1 MDALITH
8 YLLVFLGFFAIMNPI
23 ANTAVFVALA
33 GHEDK
38 IVQKKI
44 AFKALIISF
53 FVIVLFAIL
62 GKTIFQVFGIT
73 ISALRITGGV
83 LVFII
88 GYHMLHG
95 EGSRL
100 HKHKEGES
108 DGVDEEE
115 EEDDLTDIAVTP
127 LAVPILA
134 GPGTIATAMN
144 YSVEGGWTEIVVTI
158 SGFGI
163 LCLVTFICF
172 IFGQKILVFFG
183 ESGVAI
189 VTRIMGLI
197 LATIGVEML
206 LEGLME
212 IVGRN
217 KEFFL

>member
-1 MDALITH
+1 MDGLITH

-38 IVQKKI
+38 TVQKKI

-100 HKHKEGES
+100 HKHKE
-108 DGVDEEE
+108 
-115 EEDDLTDIAVTP
+115 EDSADANV
-127 LAVPILA
+127 
-134 GPGTIATAMN
+134 
-144 YSVEGGWTEIVVTI
+144 
-158 SGFGI
+158 
-163 LCLVTFICF
+163 
-172 IFGQKILVFFG
+172 
-183 ESGVAI
+183 
-189 VTRIMGLI
+189 
-197 LATIGVEML
+197 
-206 LEGLME
+206 
-212 IVGRN
+212 
-217 KEFFL
+217 EFFKTVIA